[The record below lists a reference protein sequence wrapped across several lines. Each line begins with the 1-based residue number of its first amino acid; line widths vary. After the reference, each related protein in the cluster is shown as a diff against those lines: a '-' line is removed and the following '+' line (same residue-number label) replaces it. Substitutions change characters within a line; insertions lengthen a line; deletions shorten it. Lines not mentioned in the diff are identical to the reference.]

1 MAFSKFFFI
10 VFIASSLSSL
20 SFARAD
26 EYKIDPNHV
35 NVVWYADHF
44 GYSHPAGKFPKV
56 EGTFS
61 FDKTAPQDS
70 HLNVTIDTSSLITG
84 IPKFDE
90 HIKSKDFLNVEL
102 YPAAT
107 FVSDK
112 ITITG
117 EDTADI
123 SGTFTLKSIAKPL
136 VLKAKLNKTGINPAS
151 EKMTAGFSATAIVK
165 RSDYGIVYALPGVAD
180 DVEIHIE
187 VEGQLVN

>member
-1 MAFSKFFFI
+1 MAFPRFLFSGFFAATCAL
-10 VFIASSLSSL
+10 VSA
-20 SFARAD
+20 AYAD
-26 EYKIDPNHV
+26 DYKIDPNHV
-35 NVVWYADHF
+35 NVVWYANHF

-61 FDKTAPQDS
+61 FDKAAPQDS
-70 HLNVTIDTSSLITG
+70 HLTVTIDTSSLITG

-102 YPAAT
+102 YPKAT
-107 FVSDK
+107 FVSNK
-112 ITITG
+112 ITVTG

-123 SGTFTLKSIAKPL
+123 SGIFTLRNIAKPL
-136 VLKAKLNKTGINPAS
+136 VLKAKLNKTGMNPAS

-165 RSDYGIVYALPGVAD
+165 RADYGIVYALPGVAD
-180 DVEIHIE
+180 EVEIHIE